1 MHKHTCTP
9 ADLFIS
15 LLLTVVAL
23 RWGIV
28 FPSLSVSSAP
38 NTHTCTK
45 KNAFTDMHGH
55 TRMPTHILIYTHLHT
70 PTGLF
75 VTYFTGSLSAIEEA
89 LQMGVWERR
98 SGSGLA
104 EENGDEGKL
113 MWSGPGCRNLLIS
126 SGQRACTVAQRR
138 FVSAVAAVVLRGKEL
153 GALLSVLPHGWCK
166 TKGPGARLKLRY
178 LIAF

>member
-9 ADLFIS
+9 ADFFIL

-23 RWGIV
+23 HWGIV

-45 KNAFTDMHGH
+45 KNAFADMHGH

-113 MWSGPGCRNLLIS
+113 SVKWSRVQEPADQQWAESVHWWLKGDLSPLWQLWRCGGRS
-126 SGQRACTVAQRR
+126 SEP
-138 FVSAVAAVVLRGKEL
+138 FF
-153 GALLSVLPHGWCK
+153 LSYPMDDARP
-166 TKGPGARLKLRY
+166 KGLEQDSSYATC
-178 LIAF
+178 